1 MTIIIKNS
9 RQFNAVLAAAENSNE
24 QITAMLSYAADQLY
38 KHKNKDAIMRL
49 YNSPA
54 WRTKAGK
61 VSAKGKPVLAYILSG
76 QSVVMQLGLLN
87 NGDVSPF
94 NITNAP
100 DKLSPNMIHSLIH
113 SNAMA
118 QGAELALS
126 FDDFLSRNDD
136 KEKPAPTDKP
146 VKVGAFVKQLEAII
160 ERGIQGDNADIDKAS
175 ALLKQALNVLASAYV
190 ADDSATVL
198 AADELGKVAP
208 SAKSKSAGLKKVG

>member
-1 MTIIIKNS
+1 MSIIIRNS
-9 RQFNAVLAAAENSNE
+9 RQFNAVLATAENSNE
-24 QITAMLSYAADQLY
+24 QITAMLAYASDQIK
-38 KHKNKDAIMRL
+38 KHNNKDPIIKL
-49 YNSPA
+49 YNSTA

-61 VSAKGKPVLAYILSG
+61 VSAKGKPVLAYILSS
-76 QSVVMQLGLLN
+76 QSKALQLGTLD
-87 NGDVSPF
+87 NGIIVEF
-94 NITNAP
+94 NSTNAP
-100 DKLSPNMIHSLIH
+100 DKLMPNHVH
-113 SNAMA
+113 CNATA
-118 QGAELALS
+118 EGAALAMS

-136 KEKPAPTDKP
+136 KEKAEQTDKP
-146 VKVGAFVKQLEAII
+146 VKVTSFVKQLEAII